1 MSGSEAGGRGQGD
14 GVLRIGAPLS
24 LSGRYARFGEQAARG
39 LAAWRSLA
47 DGAELVVE
55 DDRSDPDTLE
65 RVLRD
70 LAGRCD
76 LLLGPYSAGLARRAG
91 RVAVDEG
98 LLLWNHGGSG
108 GPAFPGHVVPVLT
121 PAYRYAEPFVRHLV
135 RSGDLRPLW
144 IVHGK
149 GRFAREVALGAQLQ
163 AQVSGLAVTARR
175 PREPSWHLFSAGSF
189 EEDVAAVTGIEVP
202 GAVCAVAAGVRAF
215 GGAVPDPRGVYGVA
229 QWFPGNGPDP
239 AIGCGER
246 EFIAAYGAPPDYPA
260 VQAAAAAIIAVHCA
274 ELAGGTGRE
283 ELWQAAAGLR
293 TTTLYGAFALDP
305 GTGMQIGHRTVLTRW
320 EPDGPVSFARG

>member
-121 PAYRYAEPFVRHLV
+121 PAYNYLAPRVASLAISGMFGSLYFPGMIQVLQGDMPFLDAEIPAANGVATARAIAKMYGAIANGGRIDGRQFLSAERVAGLQGQPTLAPDRNVWVPLSFHLGYHAVPIPGVMPGFGHAGLGGSVGWADPATGMAFAFVHNRLLTPMV
-135 RSGDLRPLW
+135 FDQAT
-144 IVHGK
+144 
-149 GRFAREVALGAQLQ
+149 FAGLQMLIRRDAARARRRGYETVPELGAPY
-163 AQVSGLAVTARR
+163 QVSHPV
-175 PREPSWHLFSAGSF
+175 AG
-189 EEDVAAVTGIEVP
+189 
-202 GAVCAVAAGVRAF
+202 
-215 GGAVPDPRGVYGVA
+215 
-229 QWFPGNGPDP
+229 
-239 AIGCGER
+239 
-246 EFIAAYGAPPDYPA
+246 
-260 VQAAAAAIIAVHCA
+260 
-274 ELAGGTGRE
+274 
-283 ELWQAAAGLR
+283 
-293 TTTLYGAFALDP
+293 
-305 GTGMQIGHRTVLTRW
+305 
-320 EPDGPVSFARG
+320 